1 MKQYQFSRSRRSE
14 PISAHLWAEINSKK
28 VRPRPLKKSKA
39 EEVRQ
44 GKGVPFRRALHTF
57 GTPCTLRCTPFSI
70 EVCRLF
76 LLFSLVYEPFPM
88 LSCLPARHAHLFS
101 NDLYTRER
109 DIYFFIY
116 KTYKM
121 VCIVCS
127 TPKTPDKSG
136 FKLHTM
142 AKNGV
147 QDSVHGVQGSVH
159 ERRNAQIGMACQTHA
174 ASLLYVHPHPTAA
187 RRAATLASS
196 EREMHMGAR
205 TSLRPLQRRFKAQ
218 KSPRGTRVPQ
228 RA

>member
-1 MKQYQFSRSRRSE
+1 M
-14 PISAHLWAEINSKK
+14 
-28 VRPRPLKKSKA
+28 
-39 EEVRQ
+39 
-44 GKGVPFRRALHTF
+44 PFRRALHTF

-70 EVCRLF
+70 EVCRRF

-88 LSCLPARHAHLFS
+88 LSRRPARHAHLFS

-121 VCIVCS
+121 VCIVC
-127 TPKTPDKSG
+127 TNPKSPDKSG

-159 ERRNAQIGMACQTHA
+159 ERRNAQIGTACQAHA

-196 EREMHMGAR
+196 ECEMHMDAR
-205 TSLRPLQRRFKAQ
+205 TSPNRFRGVLRHE